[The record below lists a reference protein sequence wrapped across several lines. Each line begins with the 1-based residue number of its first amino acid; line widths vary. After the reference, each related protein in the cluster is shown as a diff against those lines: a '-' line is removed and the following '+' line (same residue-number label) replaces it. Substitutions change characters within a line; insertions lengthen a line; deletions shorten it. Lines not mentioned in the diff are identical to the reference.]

1 MVPENIHNFPK
12 DAKKAKNKPGVPS
25 VVRRGV
31 GYKQKNTMGGVWIFS
46 GTIHALNTT
55 LSIK

>member
-12 DAKKAKNKPGVPS
+12 DVKKAKNKPGVPS
-25 VVRRGV
+25 VARRRV
-31 GYKQKNTMGGVWIFS
+31 EYKQKNTMGGVWIFS